1 MRKILYASLVFIFC
15 IALLVPANTA
25 QAMPYFEDA
34 TVMGDEVNMRMRPTT
49 DSPVIM
55 QLNKGTR
62 IGVFC
67 EEEEGWY
74 RIIYGNYR
82 GYISADYVF
91 LPSSDS
97 MVAHVLEGGLNL
109 RQNPGTYSNIIMELA
124 EGTGLTV
131 KNLSGDWYY
140 VELEQQNED
149 GTTNLINGYV
159 HKDYIKISSAK
170 QVSNLLKI
178 GMSGAE
184 VRNMQQE
191 LRDRQFLI
199 APATG
204 YFGDVT
210 EGAVKAFQKKA
221 GLSQDGVVGAQTYEM
236 IFGDN
241 DISTTVAELFGIT
254 GEVKLST
261 WDDIAKTFR
270 KGTKALVT
278 DVRTGKQYWVQRFGG
293 WWHADCEP
301 VTAKDTA
308 TMKECYGGSWSWDR
322 RAIWVTIGSV
332 TYAASQNGMPHLSSP
347 IGGNNFDGHF
357 CIHFK
362 DSKVHATGR
371 ECPRHQAAVN
381 YAYKKG
387 H

>member
-1 MRKILYASLVFIFC
+1 MKKICFTLIIFVFCVTFLIP
-15 IALLVPANTA
+15 INTA

-49 DSPVIM
+49 ESPVIM
-55 QLNKGTR
+55 QLNEGTR

-67 EEEEGWY
+67 EEEDGWY

-91 LPSSDS
+91 LPSTDS

-109 RQNPGTYSNIIMELA
+109 RQNPGVYSNIIMELA
-124 EGTGLTV
+124 EGTGITV
-131 KNLSGDWYY
+131 KNLSGEWYY
-140 VELEQQNED
+140 VEIEQTNED
-149 GTTNLINGYV
+149 GTLNIINGYV

-210 EGAVKAFQKKA
+210 EGAVKAFQRKA
-221 GLSQDGVVGAQTYEM
+221 GISQDGVVGAKTYEM

-254 GEVKLST
+254 GEVRLST

-278 DVRTGKQYWVQRFGG
+278 DVRTGKQFWVRRFGG
-293 WWHADCEP
+293 WWHADVEP
-301 VTAKDTA
+301 LTAKDTA
-308 TMKECYGGSWSWDR
+308 IMKSIRSEERRVGKEC
-322 RAIWVTIGSV
+322 
-332 TYAASQNGMPHLSSP
+332 
-347 IGGNNFDGHF
+347 
-357 CIHFK
+357 
-362 DSKVHATGR
+362 
-371 ECPRHQAAVN
+371 
-381 YAYKKG
+381 
-387 H
+387 